1 MSAVKIDGK
10 HVEASGVSF
19 ELSNTG
25 KVLFPDDGLTKGELV
40 EYYAQVADAML
51 PYLKDRPIAMARYPD
66 GITKQRIFQKNPGKY
81 FPDWITSVE
90 VKKEGGTLR
99 HVVCD
104 KAATLLYLANQ
115 AVIEFHVFLSRVD
128 SLECADQ
135 VVVDFDPPDND
146 GFDQARQCA
155 LWLRSLL
162 EDELGLT
169 SYVKTT
175 GGKGL
180 HVHVPLNRK
189 QGFEETRT
197 FAREAS
203 QVLAAPASG
212 RGDGRAARPGPRSP
226 RLRRRHARRLRPDR
240 RGPLHRPRP
249 PRRPRG
255 HPAALGRGR
264 GSGPGP
270 RAFHPPHRPRAPGQ
284 HRRSLGGHDPA
295 SLRHSRR
302 PRPPSQ
308 AHPRLTGHAGV
319 PGHRLPGPAMPPAEA
334 PRLRRRTK
342 PLRPAPT
349 RVTVVRPA
357 RADLP
362 GRVKRRKVVAA

>member
-1 MSAVKIDGK
+1 VSAVKIDGK

-25 KVLFPDDGLTKGELV
+25 KVLFPVEGTADGLTKGELV

-203 QVLAAPASG
+203 QVLAARHPDVVTVEQRVQA
-212 RGDGRAARPGPRSP
+212 RGHRVYADVMRDAYAQTVVAPFTVRARPGA
-226 RLRRRHARRLRPDR
+226 HVAT
-240 RGPLHRPRP
+240 PLHW
-249 PRRPRG
+249 
-255 HPAALGRGR
+255 AEVE
-264 GSGPGP
+264 
-270 RAFHPPHRPRAPGQ
+270 
-284 HRRSLGGHDPA
+284 DPA
-295 SLRHSRR
+295 
-302 PRPPSQ
+302 
-308 AHPRLTGHAGV
+308 LT
-319 PGHRLPGPAMPPAEA
+319 
-334 PRLRRRTK
+334 
-342 PLRPAPT
+342 
-349 RVTVVRPA
+349 
-357 RADLP
+357 P
-362 GRVKRRKVVAA
+362 GRFTLRTIPERLASIDDPWADMTRHRYDIAAAHNRLAKLTPD

>member
-1 MSAVKIDGK
+1 MSGPASVEIDGK
-10 HVEASGVSF
+10 HVHASGESF

-25 KVLFPDDGLTKGELV
+25 KVLFPGDDITKGELV
-40 EYYAQVADAML
+40 GYYAQVADAML

-104 KAATLLYLANQ
+104 KAATLVYLANQ

-146 GFDQARQCA
+146 GFDQARRCA
-155 LWLRSLL
+155 LWLRALL

-169 SYVKTT
+169 AYVKTT

-203 QVLAAPASG
+203 QVLAARHPDVVTVEQRVQA
-212 RGDGRAARPGPRSP
+212 RGHRVYADVMRDAYAQTVVAPWTVRARPGAHVATPLHWSEVEDPSLSP
-226 RLRRRHARRLRPDR
+226 GQFTLRTAPDRLASADDPWAGLTRHRYDVAAAHDRLRK
-240 RGPLHRPRP
+240 
-249 PRRPRG
+249 
-255 HPAALGRGR
+255 
-264 GSGPGP
+264 
-270 RAFHPPHRPRAPGQ
+270 
-284 HRRSLGGHDPA
+284 
-295 SLRHSRR
+295 
-302 PRPPSQ
+302 
-308 AHPRLTGHAGV
+308 LTAG
-319 PGHRLPGPAMPPAEA
+319 
-334 PRLRRRTK
+334 
-342 PLRPAPT
+342 
-349 RVTVVRPA
+349 
-357 RADLP
+357 
-362 GRVKRRKVVAA
+362 